1 MTTLTLTP
9 TPTIA
14 IRAAAPGDG
23 PTLSRLAALDSSA
36 VPFGPTLIAEVDGE
50 PRAALALRDGR
61 VVADPFERTVEL
73 VELLKVHAATVAE
86 SEERPAARHFGFARR
101 LGLAA

>member
-1 MTTLTLTP
+1 MTTLSH

-14 IRAAAPGDG
+14 IRAATPSDG
-23 PTLSRLAALDSSA
+23 PVLTRLAALDSA
-36 VPFGPTLIAEVDGE
+36 PTPFGPTLIAEIDGE
-50 PRAALALRDGR
+50 ARAALALRDR
-61 VVADPFERTVEL
+61 AVVADPFTRTAEL

-86 SEERPAARHFGFARR
+86 TDQRSATRPAAFARR